1 MPSPPPADSPSGPP
15 LAAAPAP
22 HGPPAQADAAAHR
35 ANMRGIAWMI
45 AAMAAF
51 AVEDALLK
59 TVTRHWPIGQV
70 LMGFG
75 AGGAVVFAV
84 LALRSGAALRTPPS
98 LSRVMRWRAACEF
111 VGRLFYMLAI
121 ALTPL
126 SSATAIL
133 QATPLVVVLGAV
145 LLYRET
151 VGWSRWLAIFIG
163 LAGVLIVLRPAAG
176 DFSWLSLLAVIGTL
190 GFAGRDLASR
200 AVPMT
205 VSTWVLGLYGFTT
218 VVVAGSLYAV
228 WDGRPFVVP
237 TPATTLGLAAAVAAG
252 VTGYASLMKAMRTG
266 SIAVVTPFR
275 YTRLL
280 FGISL
285 GAVVFGERPDGPML
299 LGCAVIIGAG
309 LFIWWQGR
317 RKTPSTR

>member
-1 MPSPPPADSPSGPP
+1 MSSPPSAHSPPGPP
-15 LAAAPAP
+15 RVALGAAPGEAALP
-22 HGPPAQADAAAHR
+22 DAAAHR
-35 ANMRGIAWMI
+35 ANLRGIAWMI

-75 AGGAVVFAV
+75 AGGAMVFAL
-84 LALRSGAALRTPPS
+84 LALRSGATLRTPPS

-111 VGRLFYMLAI
+111 VGRLFYTLAI

-133 QATPLVVVLGAV
+133 QATPLVVVVGAV

-151 VGWSRWLAIFIG
+151 VGGLRWLAIFTG

-205 VSTWVLGLYGFTT
+205 VSTWVLGVYGFGT

-228 WDGRPFVVP
+228 WDGRPFVMP
-237 TPATTLGLAAAVAAG
+237 TPATTLGLATAVAAG

-317 RKTPSTR
+317 RKNHSQR